1 MKQSMNWLEDL
12 SASVRQY
19 YGAITD
25 EEEAENEEW
34 GRFAATQFPD
44 YSYPSG
50 ELGEMSIGL

>member
-1 MKQSMNWLEDL
+1 MNWLEDL